1 MSASQGIWRF
11 GNLGLAE
18 IAPAQR
24 VTLGEGGTPLIEAP
38 RLAEAVGIARLYLK
52 LESQNPTGSFKDRGT
67 ATAISQAV
75 VIGARQ
81 LVEDSSG
88 NAGASAAAYA
98 ARAGLR
104 CTIYAPATAPA
115 AKLRQAEAYGARVV
129 LVEGS
134 RADVTR
140 AAQRAAKA
148 TGVYHLNHNA
158 NDAFVAG
165 TQTLAFELTDELKT
179 PAALV
184 MPVGGGSLLAGC
196 FEGFAS
202 LGLPPARWP
211 LFGVQPEVCAPLV
224 QALANGWE
232 QPVPV
237 EAKPTIA
244 GGIAIADPPRGAR
257 LLLAMRESGGG
268 AVAVTEDAIM
278 RWGRMLARLE
288 GVYAEPTSAA
298 AVAGLARLVAER
310 TIAADDA
317 AVVVITGSGLKDPW
331 PPIIGEGEIVVRGV
345 GAEGRAN
352 ASTESEESGA
362 GSRYPNQRPDG
373 GL

>member
-1 MSASQGIWRF
+1 MTVSQGVWRF
-11 GNLGLAE
+11 GDLGLSDV
-18 IAPAQR
+18 APARR

-38 RLAEAVGIARLYLK
+38 RLADAIGLARVYLK

-67 ATAISQAV
+67 ATAIAQA
-75 VIGARQ
+75 ITQGATQ

-104 CTIYAPATAPA
+104 CTVYAPASAPA

-129 LVEGS
+129 PVEGS
-134 RADVTR
+134 RADVAG
-140 AAQRAAKA
+140 AARQAAKRKA
-148 TGVYHLNHNA
+148 VYHLDHNS

-165 TQTLAFELTDELKT
+165 MQTLAFELDEELKT
-179 PAALV
+179 PAPIV

-196 FEGFAS
+196 FAGFEQR
-202 LGLPPARWP
+202 GLPPGRWP
-211 LFGVQPEVCAPLV
+211 LFGVQPEACAPLV

-232 QPVPV
+232 QAVPV

-244 GGIAIADPPRGAR
+244 GGIAIADPPRGPR
-257 LLLAMRESGGG
+257 LLRVLRESAGG
-268 AVAVTEDAIM
+268 AVAVSEEAIM

-298 AVAGLARLVAER
+298 AVAGLAKLVAGR
-310 TIAADDA
+310 AIASGEA
-317 AVVVITGSGLKDPW
+317 AVIVITGSGLKDGG
-331 PPIIGEGEIVVRGV
+331 PPPL
-345 GAEGRAN
+345 
-352 ASTESEESGA
+352 
-362 GSRYPNQRPDG
+362 GSALSPR
-373 GL
+373 